1 MADRQ
6 SVLWAAYDKGRALGH
21 EPGPADAPS
30 TDMEVMSYFFF
41 GYWDLHEPRAA
52 SPKRLA
58 DWSKRKV
65 FDHVG

>member
-1 MADRQ
+1 MSDRQ
-6 SVLWAAYDKGRALGH
+6 SVLWDAYGAGRSLGH
-21 EPGPADAPS
+21 PPVPGDSPT
-30 TDMEVMSYFFF
+30 TDLEGMAYFFF